1 MKKVLKEM
9 IRITRHALI
18 LLEQYSFESLC
29 KNKDPHGLGIYHLGC
44 WKRNYVA
51 SLKQFA
57 REEQIHVTVIPKDV
71 WHSKDWAE
79 LGAIVEVIME

>member
-29 KNKDPHGLGIYHLGC
+29 KNKDPHGLVSFRLLE
-44 WKRNYVA
+44 K
-51 SLKQFA
+51 
-57 REEQIHVTVIPKDV
+57 
-71 WHSKDWAE
+71 E
-79 LGAIVEVIME
+79 LCSFIEAVCSGRTNSCYGNSERCMA